1 MQVILASYL
10 GRKSELISCS
20 VSWKSSFPPDISR
33 CHDKLCRYRL
43 LSYPFPFAVHWS
55 LQPSN
60 EPPISK
66 HSQRAVMV
74 LLSSSRRNVPGK
86 CLKFGHDGIHAAT
99 VSILVSLQPKFG
111 LDCLPFEVSI
121 SLSLSLSLTYTH
133 IDGTTPLDEWS
144 DRRSGSYLHNTQ
156 LKSEKKHSCPGWIR
170 TRDHSNRAAAN
181 LRLRPRGHRDR
192 PYLISYH

>member
-1 MQVILASYL
+1 MEILIPSRHFAMSRQIVSL
-10 GRKSELISCS
+10 PSPFISLSICCPLIITAFKWTSNKQTFS
-20 VSWKSSFPPDISR
+20 KSSHGFTQFLQTKCARKMSQVWPRRRPCSYCLHFGVATAQIRPRLPP
-33 CHDKLCRYRL
+33 
-43 LSYPFPFAVHWS
+43 FW
-55 LQPSN
+55 
-60 EPPISK
+60 
-66 HSQRAVMV
+66 
-74 LLSSSRRNVPGK
+74 
-86 CLKFGHDGIHAAT
+86 
-99 VSILVSLQPKFG
+99 G
-111 LDCLPFEVSI
+111 LHI